1 LPVEFPAQL
10 RYRFSHT
17 HVEAGTLMANITL
30 DLDALVKDGRL
41 TAEEAARLQEL
52 ALPSRAVGQLVQVF
66 AILGALALAAGVVVL
81 DPSAT
86 LGLLLALG
94 ALGFAAVIQA
104 RGKDDLAILGTGMA
118 IAGTMG
124 LAGWFGLKFGE
135 DWPALAVNGIGTL
148 IMLAAALY
156 FRSRFL
162 VAFVP
167 LGLAAMIGSGTAYWH
182 ASYAIFISEALI
194 TVVLFGGLAVGLF
207 AAAAR
212 LDPIKAGLATIAARV
227 SWLVM
232 NFGFWV
238 GSLWGDHVGDHFAEV
253 RGNPEK
259 TWEEMEAWR
268 QTALFIPDWV
278 FIIGWAAVS
287 ITTVVALRRN
297 RFAVNA
303 AITFL
308 AINAYTQFFER
319 FGDSPFALLVGG
331 ASLLA
336 FAWGLFHVDKRMHA
350 AGAGI

>member
-1 LPVEFPAQL
+1 MPTV
-10 RYRFSHT
+10 
-17 HVEAGTLMANITL
+17 TL

-41 TAEEAARLQEL
+41 SDAEAERLRAM

-66 AILGALALAAGVVVL
+66 AILGALGLAAGVIML

-94 ALGFAAVIQA
+94 ALGFAAFVQV

-135 DWPALAVNGIGTL
+135 IWPAVLVNGVGTL
-148 IMLAAALY
+148 ITLASALF

-182 ASYAIFISEALI
+182 ASYAIFISEALV
-194 TVVLFGGLAVGLF
+194 TVLLFGALSLALF
-207 AAAAR
+207 AAAPR
-212 LDPIKAGLATIAARV
+212 LQAVHSGLSVIAGRV

-253 RGNPEK
+253 WSGRDSS
-259 TWEEMEAWR
+259 WEEMEAWR

-278 FIIGWAAVS
+278 FIIGWASVS
-287 ITTVVALRRN
+287 IATIVALRHN

-303 AITFL
+303 SITFL
-308 AINAYTQFFER
+308 AINAYTQFFEH

-336 FAWGLFHVDKRMHA
+336 FAWGLFHLDKRMHA
-350 AGAGI
+350 AGRGF